1 VAHPNAPLTPEGRRR
16 LCERVDAGRAICH
29 IAAEAGIARQTLGR
43 WYARW
48 TLEGEEGLQDR
59 SSRPLHSPDQTP
71 VEIEDRVEALRR
83 ERKVGPVQLVG
94 TLAEEGIELAV
105 SLELTD
111 IVYTSGSLETGGTDD
126 RAGALTGSGQAA
138 GDHAPC

>member
-94 TLAEEGIELAV
+94 TLAEALGVPGSGV
-105 SLELTD
+105 SLRRGGRSRTKVFEVEGLD
-111 IVYTSGSLETGGTDD
+111 QRQAEMRLRATGDD
-126 RAGALTGSGQAA
+126 
-138 GDHAPC
+138 